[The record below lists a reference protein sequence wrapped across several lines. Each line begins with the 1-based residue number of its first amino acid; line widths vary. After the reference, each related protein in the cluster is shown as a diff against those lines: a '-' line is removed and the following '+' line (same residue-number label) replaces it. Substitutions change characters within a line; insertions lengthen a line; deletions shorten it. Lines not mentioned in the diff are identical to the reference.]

1 MNNEILST
9 GIQCL
14 TDEAQ
19 AILDLIP
26 RMGEEFTQAVE
37 LILRC
42 RGKVIVTG
50 VGKSGHIGSKIAAT
64 LASTG
69 TPSFYLN
76 PLDAYHGDLGMIAPG
91 DVVMAISYSGNTDEL
106 LRFIPLI
113 LDRHISI
120 IGISGNPQS
129 LLARYSSTHLNIAV
143 SREADPLNLA
153 PTSSTT
159 ATLAMGDALACAL
172 VKVRNFKDT
181 DFARFHPG
189 GSLGKRLLSKVH
201 DFMATDMLSTWTV
214 SPQDMLSD
222 VIIRISE
229 GKKGLVVALD
239 EKQRVVGIITDG
251 DVRRAMQKHRERFF
265 SLRVDDVM
273 SRNPKRINVEAKLSE
288 AADLML
294 SNSIHALIVLDA
306 EQHFCG
312 IIDYFA
318 CV

>member
-1 MNNEILST
+1 MSEILET

-26 RMGEEFTQAVE
+26 RMGTEFEKSVD
-37 LILRC
+37 LILNC

-50 VGKSGHIGSKIAAT
+50 VGKSGHVGSKIAAT

-76 PLDAYHGDLGMIAPG
+76 PLDAYHGDLGMIAQG

-113 LDRHISI
+113 LEREIPI
-120 IGISGNPQS
+120 IGISGNPDS
-129 LLARYSSTHLNIAV
+129 LLARYSTVHLDIAV
-143 SREADPLNLA
+143 RHEADPLNLA

-172 VKVRNFKDT
+172 VKVRHFKDS

-189 GSLGKRLLSKVH
+189 GSLGKRLLSKVR
-201 DFMATDMLSTWTV
+201 DFMATDALDIWTV
-214 SPQDMLSD
+214 SPDDMLSD
-222 VIIRISE
+222 VITKISQ
-229 GKKGLVVALD
+229 GSKGLVVALNANKD
-239 EKQRVVGIITDG
+239 VVGIITDG
-251 DVRRAMQKHRERFF
+251 DVRRAMQRHREAFF
-265 SLRVDDVM
+265 SLKVGDVM
-273 SRNPKRINVEAKLSE
+273 TRNPKRIHLDAKLSQ

-294 SNSIHALIVLDA
+294 SNSIHALIVLDKNDR
-306 EQHFCG
+306 FCG

>member
-1 MNNEILST
+1 MKNEILTT

-19 AILDLIP
+19 AILDLVP
-26 RMGEEFTQAVE
+26 RMGEEFVQAVE
-37 LILRC
+37 LILQC
-42 RGKVIVTG
+42 QGKVIVTG
-50 VGKSGHIGSKIAAT
+50 VGKSGHVGSKIAAT

-76 PLDAYHGDLGMIAPG
+76 PLDAYHGDLGMIASG

-106 LRFIPLI
+106 LRFVPLI
-113 LDRHISI
+113 LERHIPI

-129 LLARYSSTHLNIAV
+129 LLARYSTTHLNIAV
-143 SREADPLNLA
+143 SHEADPLNLA

-239 EKQRVVGIITDG
+239 ELQQVAGIITDG

-273 SRNPKRINVEAKLSE
+273 SRNPKRIRSNAKLSE

-306 EQHFCG
+306 GNNFCG

>member
-1 MNNEILST
+1 MTDIIQT

-14 TDEAQ
+14 RDESQ

-26 RMGEEFTQAVE
+26 RLGEEFEQAVR
-37 LILRC
+37 LIHEC

-50 VGKSGHIGSKIAAT
+50 VGKSGHVGSKIAAT

-106 LRFIPLI
+106 LRFIPFI
-113 LDRHISI
+113 LERQIPI
-120 IGISGNPQS
+120 IGISGNPDS
-129 LLARYSSTHLNIAV
+129 LLGKYSTCHLNIAV
-143 SREADPLNLA
+143 RREADPLNLA

-159 ATLAMGDALACAL
+159 ASMALGDALACAL
-172 VKVRNFKDT
+172 VKVRNFKDS

-189 GSLGKRLLSKVH
+189 GSLGKRLLSKVS
-201 DFMATDMLSTWTV
+201 DLMATEDLETWSV
-214 SPQDMLSD
+214 SPQDMLCD
-222 VIIRISE
+222 VIIRISQ

-239 EKQRVVGIITDG
+239 EQQQVVGIITDG
-251 DVRRAMQKHRERFF
+251 DVRRAMQKHKEKFF
-265 SLRVDDVM
+265 SLRVEDVM
-273 SRNPKRINVEAKLSE
+273 SRHPKKISADAKIST

-294 SNSIHALIVLDA
+294 SNSIHALIVLDKN
-306 EQHFCG
+306 QHFCG